1 MQSAALT
8 CAACGFR
15 GNIDDPWMMDD
26 DKIGFA
32 MRPDRWVRRFRTGD
46 FEVVSSRAFDRR
58 NRQECLIPASDN
70 GAMKDRRIRWLRAVV
85 GALVAEATQIAA
97 AFGWVA
103 IFSHVI
109 QPGRPFEEYQ
119 AHAQVSG
126 PWVSIIAGILIF
138 YAASRWIAGSKRTAM
153 ALFGVFLLIDTALL
167 IATWGSATH
176 VPWLLYAVSYVSK
189 GFACYLGGRYAEADM
204 GPARVYPL
212 VP

>member
-1 MQSAALT
+1 MSDTGKRQWRYERSENSLAQSCSRRARRGSHPD
-8 CAACGFR
+8 CG
-15 GNIDDPWMMDD
+15 
-26 DKIGFA
+26 
-32 MRPDRWVRRFRTGD
+32 
-46 FEVVSSRAFDRR
+46 
-58 NRQECLIPASDN
+58 
-70 GAMKDRRIRWLRAVV
+70 
-85 GALVAEATQIAA
+85 